1 MVPYVGLHNHTD
13 ASNLRMLD
21 CCNKLNDLVNKA
33 IEIGLSGIAITDH
46 ESLSNHIK
54 AIKLQ
59 KKLQEQDIDFKIIL
73 GDECYLI
80 DSLEEVRDN
89 YQSKITKFF
98 HFIIIAKD
106 SIGYKQLRK
115 ISTVAW
121 QNSFYTGKMERTP
134 ITKKQL
140 EDIIGEEKGHL
151 IFSTACIGGEAAW
164 WILQDRPD
172 KFREFVEWCQQV
184 ALPENFYFEMQP
196 NDSPEQV
203 KVNQMLV
210 HMGEKLSIKRIITTD
225 VHYLTKDHAKIHE
238 AFLNSREDESR
249 ETLEFYRSC
258 YLMDSD
264 EIHEWMDKQIGADE
278 IDKAL
283 QNTIEIADKI
293 EFFDLAHNQVVFKPP
308 IPEFELQNIFKEYY
322 EQYSYLDKF
331 SQSEEE
337 YDRYFL
343 HLVEQGWLK
352 KENSTDLTA
361 DTKTAMVSRINDEL
375 RAIWETSI
383 KIEDCVSA
391 YYLGALYLEDIMWN
405 DANSLVGDARGSVA
419 AFYVC
424 YLIGLQQINSFR
436 FDIPYWRH
444 LHESRPE
451 MPDVDIDSEKSR
463 RSAIIEA
470 VRTRFGEDRVLNI
483 AAFKTEA
490 AKSAIQTA
498 GRGLNISPEATQY
511 LGSLIPVVRGKITSL
526 HTMVYGDNENDIKP
540 NTEFINECNKYPHLL
555 ETAMAIE
562 GLVSGRTVHA
572 SGIIIFDRPYTEL
585 NCMMRSPNKL
595 PITQWDMD
603 DSTYCGGLK
612 YDFLTIVNLDA
623 IHQCMKLLCE
633 YGYIEDQGSLKATYD
648 KYFSPDVIDYN
659 DKHMWEMAEKH
670 EIINLFQFMTPVG
683 QAAIAKVKP
692 RSLTELGTAN
702 AIMRLQG
709 QPDQETPIDRFVRFK
724 NNIEEWYD
732 LMRSYHLTDEE
743 INIME
748 DHLKSVFGSPS
759 MQEEIMKLSMD
770 SRIVGYDMKKA
781 NSLRKLIAKKKVE
794 LQTQA
799 RDEFYE
805 TGKEKGTS
813 KNLLDYI
820 WKECVTPQLNYS
832 FSLPHILGYSTIA
845 IQEMNQ
851 AAKYPIIFWNCANL
865 IVDSMADE
873 SLEGSTDYGAVGIAI
888 SSMQKQGIKVEPPNI
903 NTSKLG
909 FVPDVK
915 TNSIIYGLG
924 SLCGIGDEACAQII
938 TNRPYNNFS
947 DFCHK
952 MIETKIIKPTQM
964 MQLIKGGAFDEF
976 DPSRTKVMEE
986 YLRFYVFEECK
997 TLTLSQL
1004 RRVEELGMIPKD
1016 VEICVRYLKYR
1027 DYVLDEEGW
1036 VEDLVIPDK
1045 KVPKCGYH
1053 DRLFILD
1060 SNSQSFFTEHFS
1072 EDSVV
1077 RVEGEYY
1084 VISEKKFSKEIDAKI
1099 QPLRNWLSEEETL
1112 DDYNDRLFKKLW
1124 YEKCKGTEAAWA
1136 MQSLSYYDKEHELD
1150 GVDLSS
1156 YGVVNYF
1163 KLPSTPEAYEHYD
1176 IYVAGEKKT
1185 LPKYKI
1191 VRIAGTV
1198 LDSNNI
1204 SHTVVLLTTN
1214 GTVNVKFNQ
1223 GQYTFYNKRISAPD
1237 VNGETK
1243 ILENSWFKRGTLL
1256 IVAGFRREDNFV
1268 PKVYKDSVW
1277 GHTVNKIVSI
1287 NPNKQKDPIDLQ
1299 LERTKV

>member
-33 IEIGLSGIAITDH
+33 IELGLSGIAITDH

-73 GDECYLI
+73 GDECYLV

-115 ISTVAW
+115 ISTAAW

-140 EDIIGEEKGHL
+140 EDIVGDDKGHL

-172 KFREFVEWCQQV
+172 KFKEFVKWCQQV
-184 ALPENFYFEMQP
+184 ALSENFYFEMQP
-196 NDSPEQV
+196 NDLPEQI

-210 HMGEKLSIKRIITTD
+210 HMGEKLDIKRIITTD

-264 EIHEWMDKQIGADE
+264 EIHKWMDGQIGVDE
-278 IDKAL
+278 INQAL
-283 QNTIEIADKI
+283 QNTIEIADQI
-293 EFFDLAHNQVVFKPP
+293 EFFDLEHNQVVFKPP
-308 IPEFELQNIFKEYY
+308 IPEFKLQNIFKEYY
-322 EQYSYLDKF
+322 EKYPYLNKF
-331 SQSEEE
+331 SQSDEE

-352 KENSTDLTA
+352 KENSTDLTI

-383 KIEDCVSA
+383 KIKDCVSA
-391 YYLGALYLEDIMWN
+391 YYLGALYLEDIMWH

-470 VRTRFGEDRVLNI
+470 TRERFGSDKVLNI
-483 AAFKTEA
+483 CAFKTEGAKA
-490 AKSAIQTA
+490 ALQTA
-498 GRGLNISPEATQY
+498 GRGLGLTAEITQF
-511 LGSLIPVVRGKITSL
+511 LSSLIPVVRGKVTSL
-526 HTMVYGDNENDIKP
+526 HTMVYGDKENDLEP
-540 NTEFINECNKYPHLL
+540 NQKFINECNKYPKLL
-555 ETAMAIE
+555 DTALAIE
-562 GLVSGRTVHA
+562 GLVSGRTIHA
-572 SGIIIFDRPYTEL
+572 SGVLIFDRPYTEL

-623 IHQCMKLLCE
+623 MHQCMKLLCE
-633 YGYIEDQGSLKATYD
+633 YGYIEDQGSLKDTYD
-648 KYFSPDVIDYN
+648 KYFSPDAIDYDN
-659 DKHMWEMAEKH
+659 QNMWEMAERH
-670 EIINLFQFMTPVG
+670 EIINLFQFMTAVG
-683 QAAIAKVKP
+683 QTAIAKVKP

-709 QPDQETPIDRFVRFK
+709 QPNQETPIDRFVRFK
-724 NNIEEWYD
+724 NNLNDWYD
-732 LMRSYHLTDEE
+732 LMKSYHLTEDE
-743 INIME
+743 ISIME
-748 DHLKSVFGSPS
+748 EHLKDVSGSPS

-770 SRIVGYDMKKA
+770 SRIVGYDMKQA

-805 TGKEKGTS
+805 AGIKNGTS
-813 KNLLDYI
+813 MNLLNYI

-845 IQEMNQ
+845 VQEMNM
-851 AAKYPIIFWNCANL
+851 AATKYPIIFWNCANL
-865 IVDSMADE
+865 IVDSMSDE
-873 SLEGSTDYGAVGIAI
+873 SLDGSTDYGKVGIAI
-888 SSMQKQGIKVEPPNI
+888 STMQKHGIKVEPPDI

-909 FVPDVK
+909 FMPDVE

-924 SLCGIGDEACAQII
+924 SICGIGDEACSQII
-938 TNRPYNNFS
+938 INRPYDSMDEFAQ
-947 DFCHK
+947 K
-952 MIETKIIKPTQM
+952 MLDTKIIKPAQM
-964 MQLIKGGAFDEF
+964 MALIKGGCFDSFNSDRREIM
-976 DPSRTKVMEE
+976 RW
-986 YLRFYVFEECK
+986 YLYNYNFEPCK
-997 TLTLSQL
+997 KLTLAQL
-1004 RRVEELGMIPKD
+1004 KKIDELCIVPDDLK
-1016 VEICVRYLKYR
+1016 ICLSYLKYKT
-1027 DYVLDEEGW
+1027 YVLDEEG
-1036 VEDLVIPDK
+1036 LVGNHISPDK
-1045 KVPKCGYH
+1045 KIPKCGYH
-1053 DRLFILD
+1053 DRYFILD
-1060 SNSQSFFTEHFS
+1060 NQSQTFFIEHFS
-1072 EDSVV
+1072 EESVV
-1077 RVEGEYY
+1077 EVQGEYY
-1084 VISEKKFSKEIDAKI
+1084 IISEKKFCKEIDNLI
-1099 QPLRNWLSEEETL
+1099 QPLRDWMNTKEAL
-1112 DDYNDRLFKKLW
+1112 DIYNNSLFKCLW
-1124 YEKCKGTEAAWA
+1124 NEKCNGNESSWA
-1136 MQSLSYYDKEHELD
+1136 MQSLSYYDKYHELKD
-1150 GVDLSS
+1150 VNTKP
-1156 YGVVNYF
+1156 YGIVNYF
-1163 KLPSTPEAYEHYD
+1163 DLPTEPEAYEHYD
-1176 IYVAGEKKT
+1176 IWVDGEKKSM
-1185 LPKYKI
+1185 PKQKI
-1191 VRIAGTV
+1191 TRIMGTV
-1198 LDSNNI
+1198 LNSNNI
-1204 SHTVVLLTTN
+1204 SHTISLLTLE
-1214 GTVNVKFNQ
+1214 GVVNVKYHRE
-1223 GQYTFYNKRISAPD
+1223 QYSFYNRRLSSVD
-1237 VNGETK
+1237 NTTGTSK
-1243 ILENSWFKRGTLL
+1243 IIENSWFKRGTMLL
-1256 IVAGFRREDNFV
+1256 VAGYRKEDNFF
-1268 PKVYKDSVW
+1268 PKIYSDTIWKNT
-1277 GHTVNKIVSI
+1277 TVLIKEVKNDGSL
-1287 NPNKQKDPIDLQ
+1287 DLQ
-1299 LERTKV
+1299 QERAQV